1 MSALPSREM
10 KFIQTPDG
18 QKPVWNNS
26 SLHQFAKHSSALKRK
41 VHPSNSRGS
50 FPYKRLIFEK
60 LFLEINEINPL
71 PCPGHSGI

>member
-26 SLHQFAKHSSALKRK
+26 SLHQLQSTHLLLKER
-41 VHPSNSRGS
+41 SIRQ
-50 FPYKRLIFEK
+50 
-60 LFLEINEINPL
+60 NPDADFTL
-71 PCPGHSGI
+71 QTTNF